1 MIKSNIWRI
10 SEFIDPI
17 YAECWLRSPAKLVE
31 PFPCS
36 LCGIGGKYDEA
47 PSPLV
52 IEWEEGS
59 DHIGDFSWP
68 SGGRVVVKETVFRAL
83 NEIVGELSSGPVE
96 MVQDPKLRPPVRKT
110 KRKPRVY
117 LPYQGPPLVE
127 LIVDKQV
134 PFLSQTTT
142 KIIDQCEECRRVRRE
157 LVGVE
162 VKEHL
167 WNASSQK
174 LISVYKPRE
183 SGKGL
188 FVSSSDIGSN
198 AIFFRVDEFSNA
210 ILCSDK
216 MKKILQEKGF
226 SNIDFLAYG
235 EMI

>member
-1 MIKSNIWRI
+1 MIKSNVWRI

-17 YAECWLRSPAKLVE
+17 YAGCWLRSPAKLVE
-31 PFPCS
+31 PLPCS
-36 LCGIGGKYDEA
+36 SCGIGGKYEA

-59 DHIGDFSWP
+59 DDIGDFSWP
-68 SGGRVVVKETVFRAL
+68 SGGRALVKETVFRAL
-83 NEIVGELSSGPVE
+83 NEIVGELNFGFVE
-96 MVQDPKLRPPVRKT
+96 MVQDPKLRLSVRKT

-134 PFLSQTTT
+134 QLLPKTTT
-142 KIIDQCEECRRVRRE
+142 KIIDRCEVCGRVQRK

-162 VKEHL
+162 VKEHF
-167 WNASSQK
+167 WNSSSKK
-174 LISVYKPRE
+174 LITVHRHRE

-198 AIFFRVDEFSNA
+198 VTFFRVDEFSDA
-210 ILCSDK
+210 ILCTDQ

-226 SNIDFLAYG
+226 NNIDFLAYG
-235 EMI
+235 EIV